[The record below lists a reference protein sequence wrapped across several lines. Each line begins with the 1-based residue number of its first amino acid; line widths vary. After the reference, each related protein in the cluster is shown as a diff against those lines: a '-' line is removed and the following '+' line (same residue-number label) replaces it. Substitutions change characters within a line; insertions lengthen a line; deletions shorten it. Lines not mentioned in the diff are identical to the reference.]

1 MYSFQSPMGLVQE
14 IFGVIG
20 LVSGCQKSSIIFI
33 ELGRL
38 ELYHK
43 KVCHYIQFYLT
54 SQWYSL
60 LASEST

>member
-1 MYSFQSPMGLVQE
+1 MRLVQE

-20 LVSGCQKSSIIFI
+20 LVSGCQKLSIIFI

-43 KVCHYIQFYLT
+43 KMYVVIYNSILPLSGIHC
-54 SQWYSL
+54 
-60 LASEST
+60 